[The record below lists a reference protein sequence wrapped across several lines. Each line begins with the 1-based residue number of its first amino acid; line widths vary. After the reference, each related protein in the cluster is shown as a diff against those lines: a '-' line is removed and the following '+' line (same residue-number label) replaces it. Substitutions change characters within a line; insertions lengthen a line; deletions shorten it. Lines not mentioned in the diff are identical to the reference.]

1 MGFGRAIVAA
11 LLVAAGAS
19 AAGNVS
25 LVPSGFTSAEMV
37 KRFHGFGGWHVEDRS
52 CDKYVYG
59 RLWDADCMKRRPPA
73 GEILPLLVTGTPYTG
88 TRSVAELFAAMD
100 VEADHEAYADMATVS
115 AVHAFND
122 FVGGVPYPRS
132 SEQTPWWKTRIISN
146 RYDYQNAF
154 RPRWKHA
161 VHLTR
166 CPLRVVQ
173 RLMGAGAP
181 VIRFLEAFTEWP
193 RLRYRSAHERL
204 KIESLDS
211 AKRIQDV
218 MFRLCVLAFS
228 NRDRK
233 PHHCDERV
241 LRLGNAT
248 ATRRLGRH
256 EAPLLLARG
265 HLERAVWPPG
275 VDGPATLRAF
285 LAMAARYGYDVAAAT
300 AAAEIH
306 WDHDASKLREGP
318 APTLAP
324 LPAASQTKRGIETCL
339 ASEATCDLFA
349 PCPAAAAPR
358 DCLRARVLFGQPY
371 RSLKCCFRC
380 CVLYWLESTRL
391 GANIRF
397 HAKREKTVLDEV
409 RGKHDT
415 VYNKANPDDGDYGLD
430 PLLNLLA
437 HPHAFAAISD
447 VHVHPRKGCSTAGD
461 LTSLNPMIASLY
473 HYLPEKVITPEAI
486 FDDVW
491 RKNPHFGPCVR
502 ALREELY
509 GNGGFTK
516 QGDPV
521 RHPTGKSVVVDF
533 FDPGKWRPKP
543 ALLSYLA
550 LGTANNVANLPKH
563 KPAYGRI
570 RERVIGVRGVSLW
583 HAFLEHPAVDARAAT
598 RDRLLLCCCMNV
610 DGFHVGRLEHTQLLD
625 RYAAFDCPAD
635 VGKSHHIHQPRSDP
649 GKARLEN
656 EIALLLNGR
665 YGTVKGMQ
673 GNYDTHMPLLMLHS
687 KFVYSPNGIGE
698 QCYREYE
705 ALVSGAIP
713 LVDATAYD
721 QRNAL
726 LRHLPVILVSN
737 WSNVT
742 PQFLERAYATMS
754 TQSFDVSHLYLP
766 FWYDVYLTALGY
778 RDAG

>member
-1 MGFGRAIVAA
+1 MRAMGFVGRAIVAA

-193 RLRYRSAHERL
+193 RLRYRRSGASRPA
-204 KIESLDS
+204 SPP
-211 AKRIQDV
+211 KR
-218 MFRLCVLAFS
+218 
-228 NRDRK
+228 
-233 PHHCDERV
+233 
-241 LRLGNAT
+241 
-248 ATRRLGRH
+248 
-256 EAPLLLARG
+256 
-265 HLERAVWPPG
+265 
-275 VDGPATLRAF
+275 PATSSRRARPSPR
-285 LAMAARYGYDVAAAT
+285 A
-300 AAAEIH
+300 
-306 WDHDASKLREGP
+306 
-318 APTLAP
+318 
-324 LPAASQTKRGIETCL
+324 
-339 ASEATCDLFA
+339 
-349 PCPAAAAPR
+349 R

-415 VYNKANPDDGDYGLD
+415 VWETSSRLARYNKANPDDGDYGLD
-430 PLLNLLA
+430 P
-437 HPHAFAAISD
+437 S
-447 VHVHPRKGCSTAGD
+447 
-461 LTSLNPMIASLY
+461 
-473 HYLPEKVITPEAI
+473 
-486 FDDVW
+486 
-491 RKNPHFGPCVR
+491 
-502 ALREELY
+502 
-509 GNGGFTK
+509 
-516 QGDPV
+516 
-521 RHPTGKSVVVDF
+521 
-533 FDPGKWRPKP
+533 
-543 ALLSYLA
+543 
-550 LGTANNVANLPKH
+550 
-563 KPAYGRI
+563 
-570 RERVIGVRGVSLW
+570 
-583 HAFLEHPAVDARAAT
+583 
-598 RDRLLLCCCMNV
+598 
-610 DGFHVGRLEHTQLLD
+610 
-625 RYAAFDCPAD
+625 
-635 VGKSHHIHQPRSDP
+635 
-649 GKARLEN
+649 
-656 EIALLLNGR
+656 
-665 YGTVKGMQ
+665 
-673 GNYDTHMPLLMLHS
+673 
-687 KFVYSPNGIGE
+687 
-698 QCYREYE
+698 
-705 ALVSGAIP
+705 
-713 LVDATAYD
+713 
-721 QRNAL
+721 
-726 LRHLPVILVSN
+726 
-737 WSNVT
+737 
-742 PQFLERAYATMS
+742 
-754 TQSFDVSHLYLP
+754 
-766 FWYDVYLTALGY
+766 
-778 RDAG
+778 